1 MPLTTITISK
11 LDRIAVRTSL
21 VNPADSAPCQDGSNK
36 GSGLLIGTKRKW
48 YVLTAKHCV
57 RDKKKEE
64 ILVQLK
70 NEDGTVRRLNVY
82 DVKRDDAEEWALLEV
97 ERPRHKVHYS
107 EVRLGNEETI
117 HTVRDR
123 DAFAFRG
130 YPVMYRD
137 GQTLDL
143 KFNSTN
149 EWYVKGR
156 FDLAEC
162 SFADYIEGFSG
173 SGIVTELDR
182 KIYCVGIVEE
192 VKGTTG
198 LYGTVRTT
206 QSSFYAQALAA
217 KGEVDFMKALQK
229 ASKEKAYEEPVEYIT
244 RYCRQHE
251 DDGNLGFIF
260 LEEEKHTLLAY
271 VSGRVD
277 GCDAYHYIL
286 TGDAQ
291 SGKTYEMHHLAC
303 ELEKDGYDVR
313 FLTHQ
318 DFQKLK
324 EIEDEEN
331 IAILIDA
338 LDESPDGSFDD
349 IIFAISEC
357 ANRHL
362 HNLIVVST
370 RDGYVKHEQLTGF
383 CRLRLED
390 LSGSQIDERIFEK
403 CHDAEKL
410 FAQIRVSG
418 LADQIGRPYFLD
430 YVIKRFNEGLE
441 LPTNNALL
449 YQGWVK
455 DCCRLV
461 ANKHPEL
468 APDENSA
475 YIPLLMMALAMQLT
489 TNVTIK
495 GEDLKKVVG
504 EDGVQLLNMN
514 KLVVH
519 NEDGYTFVH
528 NSVREFLVAE
538 HLLSLSE
545 EKVRTYVCYYETETI
560 NPVWTNVTLLWL
572 QLLCQ
577 RDGQLGQSLIQWLVS
592 NTEAR
597 NLLVSCDKSC
607 IAEETR
613 FEVFRV
619 IIEDVSRKGRY
630 LSWFDNSFLSR
641 LVHFAEGKQFAE
653 YLEAELAQFNVP
665 CPSYYNLMLVTTM
678 VDWQYIEQT
687 AGKTFTRLRNMMIT
701 NLEVFRNQ
709 SPDSGFMYFLL
720 SEKFYS
726 DSQIIG
732 RVFNLFGED
741 DRKDII
747 SSLLSLIV
755 RADRVDD
762 YMDYITDKSKPLS
775 ARDSNIYLIR
785 TLQYKAL
792 SSAKSVAS
800 VLAALT
806 CASSSL
812 VTDSIYNQDEYLEM
826 VVILLQKVRQNVQ
839 TDNCKEISSVV
850 SRCFLQRFE
859 GKQLF
864 VEARIR
870 QELDAYRNLL
880 TSIDGWSDELEVLY
894 SELYNRGVIT
904 PEQEAEIRSRR
915 QKDFDEFCDYETFKV
930 QVLDVVQRYEKS
942 GSHDWLGFGID
953 TDGHYNDLLNRY
965 LAELSGIRE
974 MNPERVRV
982 SISNEASYNCYRMR
996 IVEQHLYRKSK
1007 SYEISD
1013 KVMDAV
1019 IYTATALL
1027 KEKIAGKTIGIDNL
1041 KSALHLLIAGKVV
1054 LPDEE
1059 LLAFLEYS
1067 HECISGDIDI
1077 DNYSDSVPL
1086 LSTMRNQL
1094 GDEKLSAAICDRL
1107 KEYRGGSHLY
1117 FIQWMR
1123 YLLDI
1128 DCQPAKELLIHLM
1141 KETKNEALRDS
1152 ILSMLI
1158 EHNKGID
1165 EICKMMPEMSNEDL
1179 VHCCNELEG
1188 QIECKDII
1196 CELLEARLE
1205 TFEGYYLK
1213 MCLRIL
1219 FRMGS
1224 MKALMFAA
1232 GNTDLVGQNSED
1244 FEFYYS
1250 SPEALPFLSALLP
1263 VVQQNDYVRRATTSI
1278 IDSMGNIAETSDKE
1292 YHRVCA
1298 ELDNC
1303 MKQEPKLSFLENTK
1317 VNFYKRLLQRKEHK
1331 MNIEE
1336 AIQNIEEL
1344 CQKYQS

>member
-21 VNPADSAPCQDGSNK
+21 VNPADPAPCQDGSNK
-36 GSGLLIGTKRKW
+36 GSGLLIGSKRKW

-57 RDKKKEE
+57 RDRKKEE

-70 NEDGTVRRLNVY
+70 NEDGTFRRLNVY
-82 DVKRDDAEEWALLEV
+82 DVKRDDSEEWALLEV
-97 ERPRHKVHYS
+97 ERPQHKIHHS

-117 HTVRDR
+117 HSVRDR
-123 DAFAFRG
+123 EAFAFRG
-130 YPVMYRD
+130 YPAMYRK
-137 GQTLDL
+137 GQTLDV

-149 EWYVKGR
+149 EWSVKGQ
-156 FDLAEC
+156 FDLTEC

-198 LYGTVRTT
+198 LYGTVRSTP
-206 QSSFYAQALAA
+206 SSFYAQALAA
-217 KGEVDFMKALQK
+217 KGEVDFMKSLQK
-229 ASKEKAYEEPVEYIT
+229 GSKENAYEEPMGYIT

-260 LEEEKHTLLAY
+260 VEDDKHTLLDY

-277 GCDAYHYIL
+277 GCDANHYIL
-286 TGDAQ
+286 MGDAQ

-303 ELEKDGYDVR
+303 ELEKDGYDVK

-324 EIEDEEN
+324 EIDDEEN
-331 IAILIDA
+331 IAILVDA

-349 IIFAISEC
+349 IILAISEC
-357 ANRHL
+357 ANRHE

-370 RDGYVKHEQLTGF
+370 RDGYVKQEQLTGF

-390 LSGSQIDERIFEK
+390 LSGKQIDARILEK
-403 CHDAEKL
+403 CPDAEKL
-410 FAQIRVSG
+410 FAQIRDSG
-418 LADQIGRPYFLD
+418 LADQIVKPYFLD
-430 YVIKRFNEGLE
+430 YVIKSFNEGLE
-441 LPTNNALL
+441 LPANNALL

-455 DCCRLV
+455 GCCRLV
-461 ANKHPEL
+461 AKKHPEL

-475 YIPLLMMALAMQLT
+475 YRPLLKMALAMQLT
-489 TNVTIK
+489 TNVTISR
-495 GEDLKKVVG
+495 EDLQKVVG
-504 EDGVQLLNMN
+504 EEGLHLLNLN
-514 KLVVH
+514 ELVVH
-519 NEDGYTFVH
+519 DEGGYTFVH

-538 HLLSLSE
+538 HLLSLSDE
-545 EKVRTYVCYYETETI
+545 RVKTYVCYQETETI

-577 RDGQLGQSLIQWLVS
+577 RDGQLGQNLIQWLVG

-597 NLLVSCDKSC
+597 NLLVSCDKSY
-607 IAEETR
+607 IAEDTR

-641 LVHFAEGKQFAE
+641 LVHFAEGKQFAA
-653 YLEAELAQFNVP
+653 YLEEELSKFKEP
-665 CPSYYNLMLVTTM
+665 CPTYYNLMLVTTM
-678 VDWQYIEQT
+678 VDWQYVEQT
-687 AGKTFTRLRNMMIT
+687 DGETYTRLRNMMMA
-701 NLEVFRNQ
+701 NLEVFRDQ

-720 SEKFYS
+720 NAKFYS
-726 DSQIIG
+726 DREIVS
-732 RVFNLFGED
+732 RVFDLFGED

-747 SSLLSLIV
+747 SSLISFIV
-755 RADRVDD
+755 RADIGDE
-762 YMDYITDKSKPLS
+762 YMDYITSKSKVLS

-785 TLQYKAL
+785 SMQYKAL
-792 SSAKSVAS
+792 SSAKSTTA

-812 VTDSIYNQDEYLEM
+812 VADNIYNQDEYLEM
-826 VVILLQKVRQNVQ
+826 VESLLQKLRQNVQ
-839 TDNCKEISSVV
+839 TESREEISSVV
-850 SRCFLQRFE
+850 SKCFLQRFE

-880 TSIDGWSDELEVLY
+880 TSIDGWNEELEVLY
-894 SELYNRGVIT
+894 SELYNRGLIT
-904 PEQEAEIRSRR
+904 PEQEAEIRARR
-915 QKDFDEFCDYETFKV
+915 QKDFDDFCDYETFKA
-930 QVLDVVQRYEKS
+930 QVMDVVQRYEES
-942 GSHDWLGFGID
+942 GSHDWIGFGIGS
-953 TDGHYNDLLNRY
+953 DGHYNDLLNRY
-965 LAELSGIRE
+965 LAEICGIRE
-974 MNPERVRV
+974 MYPEHVRN
-982 SISNEASYNCYRMR
+982 SISNEASYYCYRMR
-996 IVEQHLYRKSK
+996 IVEEHLSGKRK

-1027 KEKIAGKTIGIDNL
+1027 KEKIAGKFVSNSNL

-1059 LLAFLEYS
+1059 LVAFLEYS

-1077 DNYSDSVPL
+1077 NNYSDSVPL

-1123 YLLDI
+1123 YLLGI
-1128 DCQPAKELLIHLM
+1128 DCQPAKELLLTLM
-1141 KETKNEALRDS
+1141 KATKNEALRDS

-1158 EHNKGID
+1158 EYNTGID
-1165 EICKMMPEMSNEDL
+1165 EICKMMPEMSNEEL
-1179 VHCCNELEG
+1179 VHCCNDLEG
-1188 QIECKDII
+1188 HVECKDII
-1196 CELLEARLE
+1196 RELLEARLN

-1219 FRMGS
+1219 FRNGS
-1224 MKALMFAA
+1224 MKALVFAA
-1232 GNTDLVGQNSED
+1232 GNTDLVGQSAED

-1250 SPEALPFLSALLP
+1250 LPEALPYLSALLP
-1263 VVQQNDYVRRATTSI
+1263 VVQQSDYVRRATTSI
-1278 IDSMGNIAETSDKE
+1278 IDSMGNIAERSDE
-1292 YHRVCA
+1292 DYGRVCA
-1298 ELDNC
+1298 ELDDC